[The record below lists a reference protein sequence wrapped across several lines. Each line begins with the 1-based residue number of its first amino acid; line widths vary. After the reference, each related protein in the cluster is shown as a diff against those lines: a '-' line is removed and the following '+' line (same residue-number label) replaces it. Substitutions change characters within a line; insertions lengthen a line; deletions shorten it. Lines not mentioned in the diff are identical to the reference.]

1 MTRSGKGSAK
11 SQVERLLALV
21 PYLRERGGVR
31 VDQVARDF
39 GVTPQQIQDDLR
51 VLWFCGLP
59 GAMPDDLIDVD
70 MDALEA
76 EGVVHVDNTDFLGRP
91 LRLDTHQALA
101 LIVALRTL
109 RDVGGSGERDAIDRA
124 LAKLESAAG
133 DAAAMVNQVEVRIDG
148 ADRQVTDTVSAALRN
163 KHRLRMSYFVP
174 ARDETTHRDVD
185 PMRLVMAEGH
195 TYLEAW
201 CHRCEDT
208 RLFRLDR
215 ITAAEELDVPAEPP
229 PDAHP
234 RDLSEGLFQPASD
247 DLLAT
252 VDLQPGARWVAD
264 YYPHEGAEELADGG
278 LRLRLR
284 VSDPAWLV
292 RLTLRLGGQAR
303 VVIPSDI
310 AERVRREAEHALR
323 AYGG

>member
-1 MTRSGKGSAK
+1 VSKTAK

-21 PYLRERGGVR
+21 PYLHERGGVR
-31 VDQVARDF
+31 IDQVARDF
-39 GVTPQQIQDDLR
+39 GVTPQQIQEDLG

-70 MDALEA
+70 MDALEG
-76 EGVVHVDNTDFLGRP
+76 EGVVHVDNTDFLARP

-109 RDVGGSGERDAIDRA
+109 RDVAGSGQRDAIDRA
-124 LAKLESAAG
+124 LVKLENAAG
-133 DAAAMVNQVEVRIDG
+133 DAAGLVNQVEVRIDG
-148 ADRQVTDTVSAALRN
+148 ADRQVTDTVSAALNDKR
-163 KHRLRMSYFVP
+163 RLRLSYFVP

-185 PMRLVMAEGH
+185 PMRLVVAEGH

-201 CHRCEDT
+201 CHRSEDT
-208 RLFRLDR
+208 RMFRLDR

-229 PDAHP
+229 AEAQP
-234 RDLSEGLFQPASD
+234 RDLSEGLFQPAPD
-247 DLLAT
+247 DMLAT
-252 VDLQPGARWVAD
+252 LELAPQARWVAD
-264 YYPHEGAEELADGG
+264 YYPHEGAEDLPDGG

-303 VVIPSDI
+303 VAIPSEV
-310 AERVRREAEHALR
+310 AERVRREAERALQ